1 VQIELHRHPVGGIM
15 KLEGISGAE
24 ETSKRGGVQT
34 VRIKQTE
41 TTAHSVARLTIGQ
54 PKGAPT
60 W

>member
-1 VQIELHRHPVGGIM
+1 M

-41 TTAHSVARLTIGQ
+41 TIAHSVARLTIGQ